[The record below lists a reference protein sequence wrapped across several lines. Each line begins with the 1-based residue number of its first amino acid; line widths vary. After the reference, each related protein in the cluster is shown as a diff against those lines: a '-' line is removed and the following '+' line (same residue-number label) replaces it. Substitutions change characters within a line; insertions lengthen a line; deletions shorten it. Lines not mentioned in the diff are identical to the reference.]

1 MTSSGTIPHSDIELR
16 RNGAGDRAI
25 VFMHGFLDD
34 QHIWEPVIAE
44 LTASEFEIVRL
55 DLAGF
60 GDRSEATGPF
70 TFDRFAADLS
80 AVVDAVDKP
89 FVLVGHSMAAPI
101 VELVAAGRPDCALG
115 LALVSPIPMAGT
127 RLPDEAFEPFR
138 SLGELGA
145 AEYRA
150 FRRQVAPLAPEAE
163 LERLGAVAGRFRPEV
178 VRSVADVWNNGY
190 PAHERPSGFVGPVL
204 ILRGADDPLLTAE
217 IVADR
222 VAARFDPTRTT
233 VAVIEKSG
241 HWPHIERP
249 SAVAGEMNRF
259 LTDSLATPPGQPANR
274 MESRT

>member
-1 MTSSGTIPHSDIELR
+1 MTSSATIPHSDIGLR
-16 RNGAGDRAI
+16 RDGAGDRAI

-34 QHIWEPVIAE
+34 QHVWDPVIAE
-44 LTASEFEIVRL
+44 LTASEFEIVRS

-101 VELVAAGRPDCALG
+101 VELVAAGRPDRALG

-127 RLPDEAFEPFR
+127 RLPDEAFESFR

-150 FRRQVAPLAPEAE
+150 FRRLVAPLAPEAE
-163 LERLGAVAGRFRPEV
+163 LERLGAVAAKFRPEV

-190 PAHERPSGFVGPVL
+190 PAGERPSGFAGPVL
-204 ILRGADDPLLTAE
+204 VLRGADDPLLTAE
-217 IVADR
+217 IVAAR
-222 VAARFDPTRTT
+222 VAARFDPARTT
-233 VAVIEKSG
+233 VTAIEKSG

-249 SAVAGEMNRF
+249 SAVAAEMNRF
-259 LTDSLATPPGQPANR
+259 LADKFATGATGAVAKHR
-274 MESRT
+274 